1 MRQFGV
7 ALKIIVQGQVQGVG
21 FRPRLKRL
29 ADSLDL
35 AGWVRNQGDQ
45 VQLQVPAEHPA
56 LTAFLDGLRQ
66 LTPELSLS
74 RHTLDKPLPQ
84 PFTILPSLSVPA
96 DGLLQLPAD
105 RGTCAACRAEYH
117 DPSSRRFHYPLIS
130 CHDCGPRLAILQRM
144 PFCREHTSLQPW
156 QPCALCQAEFADA
169 ANRRF
174 HSELISCPQCGPQVR
189 LLGESASVADSFAC
203 AVACLQRGGVLGVK
217 SQSGFQLLCR
227 ASDEQAV
234 ARLRDNKR
242 RPFKPLAM
250 LVESAAQARRLAI
263 LTTAEIDLLEAPAR
277 PIVLVTK
284 RGDSDLPIAANVSA
298 GTPDWGLMLPV
309 SGLHLALVDG
319 VGEPLVCTSANVSGE
334 PLLYDDAEMAN
345 RWREL
350 CDLCLS
356 HDLPVML
363 PQDDSVVM
371 NTSGRTQILRR
382 GRGFSHA
389 RLQLPGAGSVLAW
402 GGDLKHAFAFSRA
415 DQVILSPFIG
425 DMETIPVRQRQ
436 QRVLQHLAQL
446 HDCTPQ
452 RSARDLHPGYHTHG
466 MAASHSDVTPLNVQH
481 HVAHVALND
490 ALCPLPE
497 RYLALAWDGTGW
509 GEQGDGWGS
518 EAFLVERGSIRRVAM
533 LAPFSLPGG
542 EAAVRQPWRV
552 ALALCFH
559 AGMALQDCE
568 EYLLQR
574 RVPQQAIRVVWQ
586 MLARGLNAPSC
597 HAMGRL
603 FDAVSCWLTGCDTQ
617 HFEGDAPLRLQALAG
632 TCRATDR
639 MFPITN
645 EEVDGMHIGRW
656 QPAWISLLN
665 ACQQNTD
672 PAQLAF
678 AFHQGIIQ
686 WALALARIFDV
697 TDLSLSGGCF
707 QNRLLQSLLLQ
718 QQTNGIRIH
727 WPTTIPINDGG
738 LAVGQLQALAR
749 GWTHLI

>member
-1 MRQFGV
+1 MGQFGV
-7 ALKIIVQGQVQGVG
+7 ALNIIVQGQVQGVG

-29 ADSLDL
+29 ADGLNL
-35 AGWVRNQGDQ
+35 PGWVRNQGDQ
-45 VQLQVPAEHPA
+45 VQLLVPADHA
-56 LTAFLDGLRQ
+56 GLTAFLDELRQ
-66 LTPELSLS
+66 LTPEFTFS
-74 RHTLDKPLPQ
+74 RCVLDAPLPN
-84 PFTILPSLSVPA
+84 PFTILPSLSAPA
-96 DGLLQLPAD
+96 DHLLQLPAD
-105 RGTCAACRAEYH
+105 RGICAACRAEYH
-117 DPSSRRFHYPLIS
+117 DPASRRFHYPLIS

-156 QPCALCQAEFADA
+156 QPCPLCLVEFADA
-169 ANRRF
+169 SNRRF

-189 LLGESASVADSFAC
+189 LLGESARADD
-203 AVACLQRGGVLGVK
+203 AVAGALACLKRGGVLGVK

-250 LVESAAQARRLAI
+250 LVESVAQARGLAT
-263 LTTAEIDLLEAPAR
+263 LSTEEVALLEAPAR

-284 RGDSDLPIAANVSA
+284 RGDDCLSIAANVSA

-309 SGLHLALVDG
+309 SGLHLALVEG
-319 VGEPLVCTSANVSGE
+319 VGEPLVCTSANLSGE
-334 PLLYDDAEMAN
+334 PLLCDDGEMAN

-350 CDLCLS
+350 CDLCLT
-356 HDLPVML
+356 HDLPVIL

-371 NTSGRTQILRR
+371 NTAGRTQLLRR
-382 GRGFSHA
+382 GRGFSHE
-389 RLQLPGAGSVLAW
+389 RLPLPDAGNVLAW

-415 DQVILSPFIG
+415 GQVILSPYIG

-436 QRVLQHLAQL
+436 QRVLQHLAQM
-446 HDCTPQ
+446 HDFEPQ
-452 RSARDLHPGYHTHG
+452 HSVRDLHPAYHTHHI
-466 MAASHSDVTPLNVQH
+466 AASHSSRVPLSVQH

-490 ALCPLPE
+490 ALCSLPE

-518 EAFLVERGSIRRVAM
+518 EAFLVEGGSIRRVAM

-542 EAAVRQPWRV
+542 EQALRQPWRV

-559 AGMALQDCE
+559 GGMALQECE
-568 EYLLQR
+568 TMLLQR
-574 RVPQQAIRVVWQ
+574 GVPQQAIHVVWQ
-586 MLARGLNAPSC
+586 MLERGLNAPSC

-603 FDAVSCWLTGCDTQ
+603 FDGVSCWLTGCDVQ
-617 HFEGDAPLRLQALAG
+617 HFEGDAPLRLQALASR
-632 TCRATDR
+632 CHESDIVFSIAD
-639 MFPITN
+639 
-645 EEVDGMHIGRW
+645 EEDEGIHIGRW
-656 QPAWISLLN
+656 QPAWINMLH
-665 ACQQNTD
+665 ACHQHADN
-672 PAQLAF
+672 AQLAF
-678 AFHQGIIQ
+678 AFHQGIAQ
-686 WALALARIFDV
+686 WALSLARIFEV

-727 WPTTIPINDGG
+727 WPATIPINDGG
-738 LAVGQLQALAR
+738 LAVGQLQAFAR
-749 GWTHLI
+749 GWTHLT